1 VQQPVDDDRRYDDA
15 SPEPSC
21 LNVAASH
28 TFVRGGSR
36 DAEDSGDFLDGVG
49 GPVGGVRWSCS
60 CPYCPDVHSLD
71 YSHRLHAMTP
81 TGALDCYHQ
90 RVRLLPVG
98 RRRPPLGHQ
107 DSLGKLLASG
117 GRNPTSAAV
126 AARCAVV
133 DFGPVAGC
141 DVRTGSIHPA
151 IASDSGGLLH
161 EPTCFTLRATE
172 GGAGEAPAC
181 WAGERRRTVGALH
194 ISLPGRCTVTFRFVT
209 AGLAHRPIQLSPC
222 IGLASRLDA
231 APHD

>member
-1 VQQPVDDDRRYDDA
+1 MAICLAWPRSSDPLKDRGLGRAPPAGSPQPAAEWFRMTLRYSLRQAMPPGCRR
-15 SPEPSC
+15 C
-21 LNVAASH
+21 WRR
-28 TFVRGGSR
+28 T
-36 DAEDSGDFLDGVG
+36 SG
-49 GPVGGVRWSCS
+49 RS
-60 CPYCPDVHSLD
+60 
-71 YSHRLHAMTP
+71 
-81 TGALDCYHQ
+81 
-90 RVRLLPVG
+90 
-98 RRRPPLGHQ
+98 RPPLGHQ

-209 AGLAHRPIQLSPC
+209 VGLAHRPIQLSPC
-222 IGLASRLDA
+222 IGLALRLDA
-231 APHD
+231 DQRD